1 MKKITDRSDS
11 VGENLPEGHSML
23 RKMPMINPGFRE
35 DRHDSV
41 LKPRIL
47 GIPVPQNTRD
57 RKNLRAV
64 ITAVLVLGF
73 IVVVLEYKQLRD
85 AAMETGFP
93 SFGLFQGK

>member
-1 MKKITDRSDS
+1 MKKITDRNDS
-11 VGENLPEGHSML
+11 VGEIIPEGHHML
-23 RKMPMINPGFRE
+23 RKVPMINPGFRE

-47 GIPVPQNTRD
+47 GIPVPHNTRD
-57 RKNLRAV
+57 RKNLRTV